1 LEDGLSA
8 RQFIQVEIEEE
19 YLAFL
24 IAGQELV
31 AQVIKLELVDSVLLG
46 SHCPSVSE
54 GVPLIEAL
62 VAGLTK
68 LPETDLAFQVS
79 REVEGQVR
87 MCFHCQ
93 HVIRVVYFYVPSLL
107 E

>member
-1 LEDGLSA
+1 MSA

-19 YLAFL
+19 YLSFL
-24 IAGQELV
+24 VACQELV
-31 AQVIKLELVDSVLLG
+31 TQVIKLELVDSVLLG
-46 SHCPSVSE
+46 SDSPSVGE
-54 GVPLIEAL
+54 GMPLIEAL
-62 VAGLTK
+62 VAGLTE